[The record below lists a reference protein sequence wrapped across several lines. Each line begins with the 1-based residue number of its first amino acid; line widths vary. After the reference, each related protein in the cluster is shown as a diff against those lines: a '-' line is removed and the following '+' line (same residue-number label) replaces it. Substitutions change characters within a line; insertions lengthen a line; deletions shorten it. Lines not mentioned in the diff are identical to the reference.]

1 MLRKVMITGGDG
13 FIGRYLCQECEAQ
26 NVEYLVVSAS
36 VKQNTAQAQKVDL
49 MNYQALKDTL
59 QSFMPDAI
67 IHLAAIASPV
77 HNDIAEIY
85 RVNVGG
91 TENLLNAASEVLPVG
106 SRMVLT
112 STAGVYGNQ
121 NVERLHEGLPFNPAN
136 HYSCSKMVTEIL
148 SRQYMD
154 KLDIHIVRPFNI
166 IGCGQSES
174 FFVPKL
180 VKHFLNR
187 SAEIQLGNLDAV
199 RDYVS
204 VEFCAKVMLDL
215 AINLKAAPS
224 IVNVCTG
231 TGYSCKQIIELL
243 EQLTDYHPKI
253 ISTTEFARSN
263 EVWKMVGDTTEL
275 QKVVENC
282 YKSEPVEK
290 ILGKMLD

>member
-1 MLRKVMITGGDG
+1 MKKVLITGGDG

-49 MNYQALKDTL
+49 MSYQALKDTL

-85 RVNVGG
+85 RINVGG

-136 HYSCSKMVTEIL
+136 HYSCSKMVTEVL

-204 VEFCAKVMLDL
+204 VEFCAKVMLNL
-215 AINLKAAPS
+215 AVNLKTAPS

-231 TGYSCKQIIELL
+231 TGHSCKQIIELL

-253 ISTTEFARSN
+253 VSTTEFTRSN
-263 EVWKMVGDTTEL
+263 EVWRMVGDTTEL
-275 QKVVENC
+275 QKVVKNC
-282 YKSEPVEK
+282 CKSEPVEK